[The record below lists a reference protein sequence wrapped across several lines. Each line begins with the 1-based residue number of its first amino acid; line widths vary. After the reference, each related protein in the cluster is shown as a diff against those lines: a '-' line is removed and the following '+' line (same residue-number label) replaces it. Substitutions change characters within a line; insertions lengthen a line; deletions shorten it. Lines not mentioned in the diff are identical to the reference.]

1 MKFVDSTGLSILWN
15 KIKSSFLSL
24 EGGVIG
30 NKDNTNQR
38 IEATEISEGSI
49 TLYSSFNDTEDSNDY
64 YRKTSVRLRVDQYD
78 NILII
83 ELGDIAVNLEQG
95 DPDNHGRYT
104 IECNTAITTEELN
117 EVLV

>member
-1 MKFVDSTGLSILWN
+1 MKFLDGNGVTTLWN

-30 NKDNTNQR
+30 NKDNTGQR

-49 TLYSSFNDTEDSNDY
+49 TLYNSFNDGEDSNDY
-64 YRKTSVRLRVDQYD
+64 YRKSSVRLRVDQYD
-78 NILII
+78 DVLII
-83 ELGDIAVNLEQG
+83 ELGNTIVNLERG
-95 DPDNHGRYT
+95 DADSHGTYR
-104 IECNTAITTEELN
+104 IEGNTFITTEELN